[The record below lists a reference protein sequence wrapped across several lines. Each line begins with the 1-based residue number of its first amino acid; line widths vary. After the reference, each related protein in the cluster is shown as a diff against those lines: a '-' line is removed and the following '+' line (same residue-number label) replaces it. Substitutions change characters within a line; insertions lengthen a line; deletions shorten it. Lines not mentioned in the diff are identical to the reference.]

1 MDRVMPRVVVVDDER
16 QIREMLELNLTL
28 RGFAV
33 RCAQDGVA
41 ALPLVKE
48 WQPDVIVLD
57 VMMPKIDGITL
68 LPLLRRITE
77 VPIIMLSAK
86 GEVEDKVEG
95 LMHGAD
101 DYLGKPF
108 EMAELIARLESALR
122 RPRLAERNV
131 IAYADLTVD
140 LDAHTVARGVTPI
153 DLTALEFKLLVT
165 LARNPQRVF
174 TRDQLFEL
182 VWGNQSDAGLG
193 SVERTISYLRA
204 KLDRDFEPRLIQT
217 IRGVGYSLRA

>member
-1 MDRVMPRVVVVDDER
+1 MPRVVVVDDER

-140 LDAHTVARGVTPI
+140 LDAHAVARGVTPI